1 MPDIFLR
8 DSSEHTP
15 RLYAKLADIEQ
26 DEKETPGKFLD
37 NYGRLSVSLLM
48 LILKLKR
55 RNDLKRQIS
64 HSVGSRYLL

>member
-8 DSSEHTP
+8 DSSKYTL

-37 NYGRLSVSLLM
+37 NYGRLSASLPGGEDP
-48 LILKLKR
+48 K
-55 RNDLKRQIS
+55 S
-64 HSVGSRYLL
+64 AEEE